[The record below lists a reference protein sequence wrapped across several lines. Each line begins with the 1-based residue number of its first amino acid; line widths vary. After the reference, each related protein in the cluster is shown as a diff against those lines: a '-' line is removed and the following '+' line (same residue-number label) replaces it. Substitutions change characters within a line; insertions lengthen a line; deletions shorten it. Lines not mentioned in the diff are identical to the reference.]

1 MSDQTGQADRV
12 MLIFFIVHED
22 YCLASPSKKVVAII
36 EKTSQETERHR
47 HNNDIHSCQKG

>member
-36 EKTSQETERHR
+36 EKNSQETERHR